1 MADNKGG
8 FSVHL
13 QEELKKYGDIMVPVK
28 AGLPERLLVKKAL
41 VSKLHPNPD
50 DEFCWPEVG
59 PSSSIINK
67 YISLY
72 KQYGAMYRPEDLGQE
87 PLMVEKVHPDGYMLL
102 NGHHRWAAAMRMH
115 LKKIRVK
122 IVNLALESDI
132 KKIIEKSEHYKRAT
146 LDLDEVVFKSEDKK
160 GLEKPLGFPYNLR
173 YKQRLRLGIPALFYA
188 LSKRGYDIW
197 VYSSNYYSI
206 DDIRDFFRCYHVYVD
221 GIITGLAKK
230 NAQTNKKSN
239 KIEKL
244 MSSKYGITLHIDDDM
259 LLRTKKQTAEF
270 EEYKLDVPPEEW
282 AKKAIT
288 IIEGI
293 ERNEKKKQRRQDENI
308 V

>member
-1 MADNKGG
+1 MAKSEFDEFVQNDVKKQKG
-8 FSVHL
+8 V
-13 QEELKKYGDIMVPVK
+13 YMPVQ
-28 AGLPERLLVKKAL
+28 ASLAERLTTRHLPME
-41 VSKLHPNPD
+41 KLHPNPD
-50 DEFCWPEVG
+50 DEFAFPDIG
-59 PSSSIINK
+59 PNYQIISK
-67 YISLY
+67 YVEDIMT
-72 KQYGAMYRPEDLGQE
+72 AYRMKLE
-87 PLMVEKVHPDGYMLL
+87 PFDDDPIIVEKLHPEGYLIL

-132 KKIIEKSEHYKRAT
+132 KKIIEKSEHNKRAT
-146 LDLDEVVFKSEDKK
+146 LDLDEVVFKSGDKK

-259 LLRTKKQTAEF
+259 LLRTKKQTEEF

-288 IIEGI
+288 IIEEI

>member
-1 MADNKGG
+1 MVKSEFDEFVQNDVKKQKG
-8 FSVHL
+8 V
-13 QEELKKYGDIMVPVK
+13 YIPVQ
-28 AGLPERLLVKKAL
+28 AGLTERLTTKHLPIK
-41 VSKLHPNPD
+41 KLHPNPD
-50 DEFCWPEVG
+50 DEFAFPDIG
-59 PSSSIINK
+59 PNYQIISK
-67 YISLY
+67 YVEDIMT
-72 KQYGAMYRPEDLGQE
+72 AYRMKLE
-87 PLMVEKVHPDGYMLL
+87 PFDDDPIIVEKLHPEGYLIL

-132 KKIIEKSEHYKRAT
+132 KKIIEKSEHNKRAT
-146 LDLDEVVFKSEDKK
+146 LDLDEVVFKSGDKK

-288 IIEGI
+288 IIEEI